1 MFEQLKK
8 RVPERIG
15 SENIKQ
21 FAVMIPLIRKEDGFH
36 ILFEVRSSKLAH
48 QPGEICFPGGK
59 QEGGESALETAVRE
73 TKEEL
78 LLNGENI
85 RVYGALDYVLTGSN
99 RRIDACLGELLHY
112 QGQYSESE
120 VASVFM
126 VPLSF
131 FWKQKPERY
140 QNEMRIHL
148 TEDFPLEK
156 IPNGKDYPWTKG
168 NHEVLFYEYEG
179 YIIWGLTAKLLY
191 YNLPLICGEKI

>member
-120 VASVFM
+120 VASVFT

-131 FWKQKPERY
+131 FREQKVSQRIFVLKYFYFESNRAIAEKYGFTERKVTHMLAHTRA
-140 QNEMRIHL
+140 QL
-148 TEDFPLEK
+148 K
-156 IPNGKDYPWTKG
+156 
-168 NHEVLFYEYEG
+168 EY
-179 YIIWGLTAKLLY
+179 
-191 YNLPLICGEKI
+191 LIKEEIYL

>member
-120 VASVFM
+120 VASVFT

-131 FWKQKPERY
+131 FREQKPERY
-140 QNEMRIHL
+140 QNEMRIRL

-156 IPNGKDYPWTKG
+156 IPNGKDYPWARG

-191 YNLPLICGEKI
+191 YNLPLICSENL